1 MKSKCLNIWSVF
13 KVVIYLLSWMLK
25 MKFRFWIDS
34 KSKGFIPAT
43 NHFLVDI
50 VIKHFLRKALLT
62 GMKELI
68 LEKSLFLVNTAIKD
82 FPEKILW
89 LIILEGI
96 LRKNLSVTIVAR
108 NFYSRSLW
116 KNTKIMFARWNH
128 KQPRVSMQNLEKWDK
143 VDSQKISQ
151 EN

>member
-96 LRKNLSVTIVAR
+96 LRKNLSVNIVER
-108 NFYSRSLW
+108 IFYACSLW
-116 KNTKIMFARWNH
+116 KNTKKIFARWKH
-128 KQPRVSMQNLEKWDK
+128 KQSMQNLEKRDK
-143 VDSQKISQ
+143 VMVRKSQM
-151 EN
+151 